1 MELSL
6 SKQPCEDDAEDED
19 DNDKNE
25 DDVDDEDDLCD
36 ELVEIM
42 MPIRFLQLSILDLY
56 SVQGENVLDLN

>member
-19 DNDKNE
+19 DNDENE

-36 ELVEIM
+36 GLV
-42 MPIRFLQLSILDLY
+42 RL
-56 SVQGENVLDLN
+56 